1 MTQPEKADAIRFFF
15 ASRRRHTRCALVTG
29 VQTCALPISTPRL
42 NGNSRKIPPSARRI
56 AGAARPA
63 RVAPARKW
71 RRLNMAGLPG
81 GESPPLI
88 AQPYVSSMTDGGAGQ
103 NHIRAIHS
111 AIATIITFSVSE
123 TKPKIGRAHV

>member
-1 MTQPEKADAIRFFF
+1 MRIRDW
-15 ASRRRHTRCALVTG
+15 SSDVCSSDL
-29 VQTCALPISTPRL
+29 
-42 NGNSRKIPPSARRI
+42 
-56 AGAARPA
+56 
-63 RVAPARKW
+63 PARKW

-123 TKPKIGRAHV
+123 TKPSGTLLLPPTQAHLMSRLSISDRKSVV